1 MGSTASPYEV
11 PIGSTGTILG
21 MPNDWADFGPSA
33 DTESETF
40 IAVDEPWDETVT
52 DERAPEPEQDDV
64 AEALPWSDPAP
75 ARPEEALARVET
87 ILDQVEQALTRL
99 DDGTYGEC
107 GTCGSPIDDDQLEA
121 APTAQ
126 ACASCEPVG
135 A

>member
-1 MGSTASPYEV
+1 L
-11 PIGSTGTILG
+11 PIGSTGTIVG

-33 DTESETF
+33 DAEIETF
-40 IAVDEPWDETVT
+40 IAVDEPRDETGT
-52 DERAPEPEQDDV
+52 DERAPEPPEQDHL
-64 AEALPWSDPAP
+64 AEALPGSDPAP

-99 DDGTYGEC
+99 DDGTYGQC
-107 GTCGSPIDDDQLEA
+107 GTCGSVIDDDQLEA